1 MTIRKLF
8 AYVNLSKFEP
18 HLFMGVG
25 FFKLNQMATKK
36 AAVKAAPTETA
47 RLTIVCD
54 SSETCS
60 VKIKGDRQTLTA
72 ALACLMATEDE
83 NNAFREMM
91 SLAIQVVIAEDKSK
105 KAAKKKAVTK
115 KAAPKKAA
123 PKKK

>member
-1 MTIRKLF
+1 
-8 AYVNLSKFEP
+8 
-18 HLFMGVG
+18 
-25 FFKLNQMATKK
+25 MATKK

-47 RLTIVCD
+47 RLTIICD

-91 SLAIQVVIAEDKSK
+91 ALAIRVVIAEDGTK
-105 KAAKKKAVTK
+105 KKPAKKKAVTK
-115 KAAPKKAA
+115 KVAPKKAA

>member
-1 MTIRKLF
+1 
-8 AYVNLSKFEP
+8 
-18 HLFMGVG
+18 
-25 FFKLNQMATKK
+25 MATKK
-36 AAVKAAPTETA
+36 AAVKTAPTETA

-60 VKIKGDRQTLTA
+60 VKIKGDRNTLTA

-91 SLAIQVVIAEDKSK
+91 TLAIRVVIAEDKSK
-105 KAAKKKAVTK
+105 KAAKKKAVTPK